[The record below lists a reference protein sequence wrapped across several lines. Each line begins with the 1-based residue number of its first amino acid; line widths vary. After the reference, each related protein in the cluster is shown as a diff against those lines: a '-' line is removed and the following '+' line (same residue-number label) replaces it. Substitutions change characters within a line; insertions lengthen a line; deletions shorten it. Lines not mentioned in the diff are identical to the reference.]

1 MPLQVLLSFISFVLI
16 SSITPGPA
24 NLTSLATALQFG
36 KKPALRQWVGLYTGY
51 CIDTFIS
58 VLIVFFLGAA
68 FSKYVSYLAIVG
80 VVYMVFLAVKM
91 LKQNYSSDQ
100 KEVSP
105 PGFWRGILVQL
116 TNVKVI
122 LTCITSLSSY
132 VLPYYQDFGHVALF
146 AVILPLIGPNCPLIW
161 LFTGVILQKFFVKY
175 QKVVNIVMAIALIL
189 CALSLLTV
197 YFI

>member
-1 MPLQVLLSFISFVLI
+1 MPIQVLLSFISFVFI

-36 KKPALRQWVGLYTGY
+36 KKPAFKQWTGLYTGY

-58 VLIVFFLGAA
+58 VLIVYFLGAA

-80 VVYMVFLAVKM
+80 VAYMVFLAVKM
-91 LKQNYSSDQ
+91 LRQTYSTDP
-100 KEVSP
+100 KDVNP

-132 VLPYYQDFGHVALF
+132 VLPFYQDFGHVALF
-146 AVILPLIGPNCPLIW
+146 AIILPLIGPNCPLLW
-161 LFTGVILQKFFVKY
+161 LFLGVILQKFFIKY
-175 QKVVNIVMAIALIL
+175 QKIINVVMAISLML
-189 CALSLLTV
+189 CAASLLTV
-197 YFI
+197 YFV